1 VTSALGIRSEVNPLG
16 QEIETLVTEA
26 LAALEKM
33 EAEAIAGG
41 DPMAG
46 YFAMQGLVLR
56 ANRALLNGT
65 TTAAA
70 QSHHPVTD
78 AQWRAV
84 RGDLRRALERIA
96 EPRIDHIVEAS
107 RFRSWSIL
115 AAACATL
122 LVIGIAAGHF
132 AWPAR
137 CIDYSNGTK
146 WCQR

>member
-1 VTSALGIRSEVNPLG
+1 MTSALGIRSEANPLG
-16 QEIETLVTEA
+16 PEVDKLVAEA

-33 EAEAIAGG
+33 ETEAVASG

-46 YFAMQGLVLR
+46 YFAMQALMLR

-70 QSHHPVTD
+70 QPHHPVTD
-78 AQWRAV
+78 VQWRAV
-84 RGDLRRALERIA
+84 RGDLRRTLERIA
-96 EPRIDHIVEAS
+96 EPRIDHVVEAS
-107 RFRSWSIL
+107 RFRSWAIL

>member
-1 VTSALGIRSEVNPLG
+1 VTTALGIRSEVNPLDP
-16 QEIETLVTEA
+16 EIEKLIAEA

-41 DPMAG
+41 DPMAS
-46 YFAMQGLVLR
+46 YFAMQALVLR

-70 QSHHPVTD
+70 QSHHAVTD
-78 AQWRAV
+78 AQWRAA
-84 RGDLRRALERIA
+84 RGDLRRTLERIA
-96 EPRIDHIVEAS
+96 EPRIDHVVEAS

-115 AAACATL
+115 AAAFATL
-122 LVIGIAAGHF
+122 LVIGITAGHF

-137 CIDYSNGTK
+137 CIDDSNGTK